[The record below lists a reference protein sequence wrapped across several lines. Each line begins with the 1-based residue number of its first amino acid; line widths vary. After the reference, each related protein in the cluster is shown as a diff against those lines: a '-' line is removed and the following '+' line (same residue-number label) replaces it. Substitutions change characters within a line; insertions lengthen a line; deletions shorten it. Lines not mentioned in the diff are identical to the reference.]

1 MIIKNNHPE
10 TKENPPKFIMVKFDG
25 TGNPVG
31 AKPIN
36 NPSVCYGENDKN
48 SGHVYE
54 FDEKTEPSN
63 LVLNND
69 IIKKLIFFVVK
80 NTESLRQEIKESNY
94 YSQQILRDIRDNNQ
108 NQLNDSLLDQTQIL
122 KQEIENFGNWT
133 NLQIEYNQ
141 AIEKKLEEMNLKIS
155 NLTKEMTGT
164 KNHEMEYK
172 KTLKPILENLLILI
186 QEVKNQKLVK
196 STFEEKLNE
205 LSKNQKQM
213 KEYLLVNQEKISKD
227 IANDTI
233 LKIKKMLK
241 KSKKRQ
247 TRPNKTKV
255 IRFLKNNFTI
265 EPFSKVLIVTDKRNS
280 TFGKTLHESVRKLN
294 ENSIFIFTENRTNE
308 SLLEK
313 PIVEAIKQSNYVFI
327 VGKHPLTEI
336 KEIAEA
342 LRNQVKIMSIK
353 RTLKYSI
360 L

>member
-1 MIIKNNHPE
+1 MIIKNNHPG

-25 TGNPVG
+25 MGNPVG

-36 NPSVCYGENDKN
+36 NPSVCYGEDDKN

-108 NQLNDSLLDQTQIL
+108 SQLNDSLLDQTQIL
-122 KQEIENFGNWT
+122 KQEIENFGNWA

-141 AIEKKLEEMNLKIS
+141 AIEKKLEEMNLNIS
-155 NLTKEMTGT
+155 NLTKEITGT
-164 KNHEMEYK
+164 KNHEMDYK
-172 KTLKPILENLLILI
+172 KALKPILENLLILI

-196 STFEEKLNE
+196 STLEEKLNE

-213 KEYLLVNQEKISKD
+213 KEDLLVTQENLSKKVEND
-227 IANDTI
+227 IL
-233 LKIKKMLK
+233 LKIQKMMKKT
-241 KSKKRQ
+241 KKRPSKPQ
-247 TRPNKTKV
+247 KAKV
-255 IRFLKNNFTI
+255 IMFLKNDFQI
-265 EPFSKVLIVTDKRNS
+265 GLFSKVLVVTDKRNS
-280 TFGKTLHESVRKLN
+280 VFGKILHESVRKL
-294 ENSIFIFTENRTNE
+294 TENAIYVAIENRKKEET
-308 SLLEK
+308 LDIPVL
-313 PIVEAIKQSNYVFI
+313 EAIKQSDYVFMI
-327 VGKHPLTEI
+327 GKHPKAEM
-336 KEIAEA
+336 KEIAEM
-342 LRNQVKIMSIK
+342 LRNIVKIVLIK
-353 RTLKYSI
+353 RSLKYSI